1 MEISNRKSV
10 MDNLKL
16 YDCLINDD
24 KYIEATEWANGEGWD
39 ISIGDKLISLSRGE
53 LDAITYLTMTL
64 DYKST
69 K

>member
-1 MEISNRKSV
+1 MEMSNRKSV
-10 MDNLKL
+10 SDNLKL
-16 YDCLINDD
+16 YDCLVNDD
-24 KYIEATEWANGEGWD
+24 KYIEVTEWINGEGWD